1 MYSEPYEQIDLNA
14 SVNLTNDVV
23 VTASVINLNE
33 SEQRQHLG
41 NDTDARFYSNVY
53 SGRRA
58 YL

>member
-1 MYSEPYEQIDLNA
+1 MS
-14 SVNLTNDVV
+14 
-23 VTASVINLNE
+23 ASVINLTE

-58 YL
+58 YLGLTYSF